1 MSDSIQ
7 RSAAVLYQMGEETP
21 GLKESAQALV
31 SDTMLWPALNGS
43 GATREEKAELIRTA
57 PMLAGK
63 EQLTA
68 FVLLLL
74 EQGTLDSLPAI
85 LRELRQLELAAQ
97 GGAVCVVTCARQPD
111 EATLEDLRRAVC
123 RLRGLDRVVL
133 QVEIDP
139 AILGGFRLEVQGVVY
154 DRSVR
159 GRLERLA
166 QGLQGDFD
174 ADSEELEGLVE
185 GLKSKI
191 QGFEVEDGSDMGS
204 LVQNLK
210 TRIQDFQSVGEVQE
224 IGRIL
229 SVGDGI
235 AQIQGLDR
243 AVYGELVEFETGVQ
257 GMVMDLSRNSV
268 GCVLLGQE
276 AGLREGSIV
285 TRTGRPADVP
295 VGEAMLGRVVDAL
308 GQPIDGMGPI
318 RTTETRPIEHEASGV
333 ISREPVNTPL
343 QTGILAIDAM
353 IPIGRGQ
360 RELLIGD
367 RQTGKTAIAVDTIL
381 NQKGEDVICIY
392 VAIGQKASSV
402 ARVRDTLQ
410 KHGAMDYSII
420 VSATASDPAP
430 CLLYTS
436 PSPRDCS

>member
-1 MSDSIQ
+1 M
-7 RSAAVLYQMGEETP
+7 RGH
-21 GLKESAQALV
+21 
-31 SDTMLWPALNGS
+31 
-43 GATREEKAELIRTA
+43 
-57 PMLAGK
+57 
-63 EQLTA
+63 
-68 FVLLLL
+68 
-74 EQGTLDSLPAI
+74 
-85 LRELRQLELAAQ
+85 LR
-97 GGAVCVVTCARQPD
+97 RQPD

-123 RLRGLDRVVL
+123 RLRGLERVVL
-133 QVEIDP
+133 QIKIDP

-159 GRLERLA
+159 GGWSGWPRASRA
-166 QGLQGDFD
+166 DFD

-276 AGLREGSIV
+276 TGLREGSIV
-285 TRTGRPADVP
+285 TRTGRPADVRWARP
-295 VGEAMLGRVVDAL
+295 CWAGWWTPGTAFGRN
-308 GQPIDGMGPI
+308 GTHP
-318 RTTETRPIEHEASGV
+318 HH
-333 ISREPVNTPL
+333 
-343 QTGILAIDAM
+343 
-353 IPIGRGQ
+353 
-360 RELLIGD
+360 
-367 RQTGKTAIAVDTIL
+367 
-381 NQKGEDVICIY
+381 
-392 VAIGQKASSV
+392 
-402 ARVRDTLQ
+402 RDQ
-410 KHGAMDYSII
+410 AHRA
-420 VSATASDPAP
+420 
-430 CLLYTS
+430 
-436 PSPRDCS
+436 